1 MHSNCDNDD
10 GNNNNGRATLQS
22 IFAMLS
28 LNVEIGFKSLLANG
42 VTPLFLS
49 HPCPQISLW
58 TEKPF
63 SISQKCKSK
72 ALLSE
77 AKQQLSPTRQ
87 VKFYCLDLIYYMLMP
102 FGEKKVETTQRN
114 FFLFY
119 NSRNVLCNSI
129 YD

>member
-49 HPCPQISLW
+49 HPCPQISL
-58 TEKPF
+58 
-63 SISQKCKSK
+63 
-72 ALLSE
+72 
-77 AKQQLSPTRQ
+77 
-87 VKFYCLDLIYYMLMP
+87 
-102 FGEKKVETTQRN
+102 
-114 FFLFY
+114 
-119 NSRNVLCNSI
+119 
-129 YD
+129 